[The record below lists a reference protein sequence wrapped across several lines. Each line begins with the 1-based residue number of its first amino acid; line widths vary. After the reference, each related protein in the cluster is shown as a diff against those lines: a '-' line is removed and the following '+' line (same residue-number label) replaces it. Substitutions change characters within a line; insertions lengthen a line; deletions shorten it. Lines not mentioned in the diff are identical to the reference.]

1 MNLIPWRNADLD
13 TKHDVLVMLV
23 IHGVLYLTNMALYLM
38 PAPIF
43 FRDLLESESLPISV
57 RQVLQISNHIRDKF
71 LFLYLPV
78 TLALPWLDAFIYI
91 TLRQRFG
98 KLAASIWVVTI
109 FLVLLAALVFFGYGL
124 TAVLRG

>member
-1 MNLIPWRNADLD
+1 MKMTFWNTADAD
-13 TKHDVLVMLV
+13 TKHDVIVMLV
-23 IHGVLYLTNMALYLM
+23 IHGVLHLTNLALYLM

-43 FRDLLESESLPISV
+43 FRDILEGESLPICV
-57 RQVLQISNHIRDKF
+57 RQVLQISNHIRNNF

-78 TLALPWLDAFIYI
+78 TLTLPWLDAFIYI
-91 TLRQRFG
+91 RLRQRFG

-124 TAVLRG
+124 TSVLRG